1 MAGEPAP
8 ASELRDRWRSAVGS
22 DVGDTVGIAD
32 FVSRQA
38 VLALEP
44 NDPYRRVF
52 ESNAT
57 QLWGAADNSPL
68 TEEAVRDAL
77 SGANAADHLRA
88 WANFWKVLATRRD
101 VA

>member
-1 MAGEPAP
+1 MTTPIAFLLSQLEREYYDG
-8 ASELRDRWRSAVGS
+8 ASFDSLTERVAEITR
-22 DVGDTVGIAD
+22 
-32 FVSRQA
+32 A

-44 NDPYRRVF
+44 NDPFRRVF
-52 ESNAT
+52 ESNAP
-57 QLWGAADNSPL
+57 QLWGATADNSPL

-88 WANFWKVLATRRD
+88 WANFWKFLATRRD